1 MIFRKLILII
11 LLSILCSDSAHSQV
25 RGLDLLGDKKKVE
38 FPFRYALDYIL
49 LDLEFNGALPLSFIM
64 DTGAEH
70 TILFQKVYGDLIGLK
85 YTQEIKIIGA
95 DLSTSVLAYISRGV
109 DVRLNEDIEV
119 QRDIVVL
126 YEDFLDLNELTGS
139 KIDGILGGSFFQGL
153 IVEINYKKNK
163 IVLHHPN
170 HYKPEYHKT
179 FTPIDINVT
188 QNKPYVKANLELF
201 SGASSEIKLLFDTG
215 AGLTFLLHTNTND
228 KLKLP
233 ENVIKGNLG
242 KGLGGMV
249 EGYTG
254 LIKSLS
260 IDKYKFSNLITSFQN
275 NDSLIYKDI
284 IQERNGLLGNII
296 ISRFHVII
304 DYNKE
309 KLYLKPIGDYD
320 KDIEY
325 DKSGLLVFAYG
336 EKLNKYYVKEVIP
349 GSPADIAGLKEGDL
363 IVRLGF
369 WPSSFLSLRRIVN
382 KLSGKEGKRIKMKIK
397 RDGKKIS
404 KEFILRDMYKVP
416 KREK

>member
-11 LLSILCSDSAHSQV
+11 LLSILCSDSAYSQV

>member
-1 MIFRKLILII
+1 
-11 LLSILCSDSAHSQV
+11 
-25 RGLDLLGDKKKVE
+25 LGDKKKIE

-49 LDLEFNGALPLSFIM
+49 VDLEFNGALPLSFIM

-188 QNKPYVKANLELF
+188 QNKPYVKAKLELF

-382 KLSGKEGKRIKMKIK
+382 KLSGKDGKRIKMKIK

-404 KEFILRDMYKVP
+404 KEFILRDMYKAP
-416 KREK
+416 KSEK

>member
-1 MIFRKLILII
+1 MIFRKLILIT
-11 LLSILCSDSAHSQV
+11 LLSILCSDSVHSQV
-25 RGLDLLGDKKKVE
+25 RGLDLLGDKKKIE

-49 LDLEFNGALPLSFIM
+49 VDLEFNGALPLSFIM

-188 QNKPYVKANLELF
+188 QNKPYVKAKLELF

-382 KLSGKEGKRIKMKIK
+382 KLSGKDGKRIKMKIK

-404 KEFILRDMYKVP
+404 KEFILRDMYKAP
-416 KREK
+416 KSEK

>member
-1 MIFRKLILII
+1 
-11 LLSILCSDSAHSQV
+11 
-25 RGLDLLGDKKKVE
+25 LGDKKKIE

-49 LDLEFNGALPLSFIM
+49 VDLEFNGALPLSFIM

-179 FTPIDINVT
+179 FTSIDINVT
-188 QNKPYVKANLELF
+188 QNKPYVKAKLELF

-325 DKSGLLVFAYG
+325 DKSGLLVFAHG
-336 EKLNKYYVKEVIP
+336 KKLNKYYVKEVIP

-382 KLSGKEGKRIKMKIK
+382 KLSGKDGKRIKMKIK

-404 KEFILRDMYKVP
+404 KEFILRDMYKAP
-416 KREK
+416 KSEK

>member
-25 RGLDLLGDKKKVE
+25 RGLDLLGDKKKIE

-49 LDLEFNGALPLSFIM
+49 VDLEFNGALPLSFIM

-188 QNKPYVKANLELF
+188 QNKPYVKAKLELF

-382 KLSGKEGKRIKMKIK
+382 KLSGKDGKRIKMKIK

-404 KEFILRDMYKVP
+404 KEFILRDMYKAP
-416 KREK
+416 KSEK